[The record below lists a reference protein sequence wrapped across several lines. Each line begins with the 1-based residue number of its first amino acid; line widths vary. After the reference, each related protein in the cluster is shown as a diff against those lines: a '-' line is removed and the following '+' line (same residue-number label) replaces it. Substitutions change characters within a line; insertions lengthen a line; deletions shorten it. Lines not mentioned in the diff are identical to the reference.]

1 MRKKERTILIV
12 EALKKEYPDALCSL
26 DYQHPYE
33 LLIATRLSAQCTD
46 ARVNIVTKVLFMT
59 YNTLQSL
66 ADAPLESIE
75 GIIKPCGLY
84 KTKASDIKKIAQDLL
99 ERFDGTVP
107 DTMEELLS
115 LSGVGRKTAN
125 LVLGDIYHKP
135 AVVCDTH
142 CIRITNKMGL
152 TTTKDPLRCEKE
164 LVKLLP
170 PDESN
175 DFCHRMVLH
184 GRAVCNARSPL
195 CSQCCVN
202 ALCSYGITLAKTPG

>member
-1 MRKKERTILIV
+1 MRKKERTVLIV
-12 EALKKEYPDALCSL
+12 EALKNEYPDAICSL
-26 DYQHPYE
+26 DYQAPYE

-66 ADAPLESIE
+66 AEASIESIE
-75 GIIKPCGLY
+75 EIIKPCGLY
-84 KTKASDIKKIAQDLL
+84 KTKARDIKKIAQVLL
-99 ERFDGTVP
+99 ERFDGAVP

-125 LVLGDIYHKP
+125 LILGDIYHKP

-152 TTTKDPLRCEKE
+152 TTSKDPLRCEKE
-164 LVKLLP
+164 LIALLP
-170 PDESN
+170 AEESS

-184 GRAVCNARSPL
+184 GRAVCKARSPL

-202 ALCSYGITLAKTPG
+202 TLCSYGLTQQK